1 MLVLIIV
8 VVGLVITL
16 RVYRMTLENR
26 RLMLL
31 LEERRL
37 LIEKG
42 VTDLPPLQLGEM
54 PTKKGL
60 PGYLAAA
67 IILLFI
73 SAAWVAC
80 AFLMR
85 PLGMDY
91 GLNVWP
97 SIMLG
102 AIGLALLVIHFIGEA
117 YERRGSQEQEPPG

>member
-1 MLVLIIV
+1 MGLLILV
-8 VVGLVITL
+8 VVLVIAL
-16 RVYRMTLENR
+16 RIYRMTLENR
-26 RLMLL
+26 HLMLL

-42 VTDLPPLQLGEM
+42 VTDLPPLEIPEM
-54 PTKKGL
+54 PRKKGL
-60 PGYLAAA
+60 PGYLAAS

-85 PLGMDY
+85 PVGVDY
-91 GLNVWP
+91 GMAVWP

-102 AIGLALLVIHFIGEA
+102 AIGLALLLIHFIASA
-117 YERRGSQEQEPPG
+117 YERRERQEQEPPG